1 MADQSDPDDMP
12 SGPEPI
18 EITLDG
24 DGPFQLPLCTDLAG
38 IALGESFAI
47 LQFETAEGQRVD
59 IPVPAGFLVELETI
73 AGEALRAM
81 TGSAGHTVQ

>member
-1 MADQSDPDDMP
+1 MDDSDTPDMP

-18 EITLDG
+18 EIKLDG

-38 IALGESFAI
+38 IAIGETFAI
-47 LQFETAEGQRVD
+47 LQFETSEGQRVD
-59 IPVPAGFLVELETI
+59 IPVPAGFLVELEQI

-81 TGSAGHTVQ
+81 TGSPGHTVQ